1 MSDTREIGRA
11 VIVGVAA
18 REHGDNA
25 TFIIDP
31 AKYIA
36 THACQ
41 LHAELEEAS
50 GAMSG
55 SATNAAFTRSTC
67 GTQGIQFLPVADR
80 RLTVKL
86 LEAPSPFVGMP
97 LIKCLA
103 GGGGK
108 EVIFLPWQEDR
119 CTLTV
124 LSNTADLFLTGPL
137 SGCNVYLAT
146 RPGSPP
152 MVFHG
157 NANANSSSVSLN
169 NQAKDTEA
177 AAIAGEKGYTITHRL
192 ARGQYE
198 LPAFIW
204 GYRFDT
210 TWAMFVHEFNVSTRA
225 QSNKSLPTK

>member
-1 MSDTREIGRA
+1 MSTPPTSAPPKPRISA
-11 VIVGVAA
+11 LLKLAATLATAALAAVGV
-18 REHGDNA
+18 
-25 TFIIDP
+25 
-31 AKYIA
+31 
-36 THACQ
+36 
-41 LHAELEEAS
+41 
-50 GAMSG
+50 
-55 SATNAAFTRSTC
+55 SAC
-67 GTQGIQFLPVADR
+67 GTQGIQFLPVANQ

-97 LIKCLA
+97 MIKCFA

-124 LSNTADLFLTGPL
+124 LSNSADLFLTGPL

-146 RPGSPP
+146 RAGSPP
-152 MVFHG
+152 MVFHA
-157 NANANSSSVSLN
+157 NANANSSSVPLN
-169 NQAKDTEA
+169 NQAKDAEA
-177 AAIAGEKGYTITHRL
+177 AKIAGEKGYSITNRL

-210 TWAMFVHEFNVSTRA
+210 TWAMFVHEFNVVTRV
-225 QSNKSLPTK
+225 QSNKSLPAK